1 MTPLVW
7 INFGHNVFF
16 LLKLNYRNIAFHESL
31 SCSIDTTETVHFHC
45 MEKST
50 KGRASCVCKSKKLKN
65 NAGRNC
71 HVKSNKS
78 VGPSS
83 QKISHALK
91 VHRVLTLYFFLQL
104 NYKASWITF
113 FWQLNNKSHTTTR
126 KITSANNSQQCSFCD
141 TCAFWQEPSWPSIWV
156 SQNPSFRNRLD
167 TWHIE
172 QILHQQYISMHEQ
185 CLFNFIE
192 VVHQEM
198 YVVHESCISAINL
211 CYIQIGTLL
220 QNVGPFHY
228 SSKLVNSLHTH

>member
-7 INFGHNVFF
+7 SNFGHNIFF

-141 TCAFWQEPSWPSIWV
+141 TCAFWREPSWPSIWV

-172 QILHQQYISMHEQ
+172 QILT
-185 CLFNFIE
+185 
-192 VVHQEM
+192 
-198 YVVHESCISAINL
+198 SAIYQYAWTVFVQFHWS
-211 CYIQIGTLL
+211 CTPR
-220 QNVGPFHY
+220 NVC
-228 SSKLVNSLHTH
+228 SSWKLHFCNQFMLHTNRDIITKCGSISLFQ